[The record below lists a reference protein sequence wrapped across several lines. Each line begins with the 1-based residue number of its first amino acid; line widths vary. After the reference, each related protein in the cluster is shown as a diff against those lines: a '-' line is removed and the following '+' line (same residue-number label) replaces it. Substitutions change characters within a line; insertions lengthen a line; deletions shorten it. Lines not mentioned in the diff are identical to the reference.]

1 MPTDP
6 RIGSVIGDRFEIL
19 EQIGRGGMGSVYR
32 AYQRSV
38 QREVVIKLIHAARAG
53 DPTALRRFEK
63 EARLASQLSQP
74 NTVSVFDFGET
85 DDGQL
90 FIAME
95 LIRGRNLIEVLGS
108 DGVFP
113 LDRAV
118 RVGTQIC
125 DALEAAHALGIVH
138 RDLKPDNVLVLDQPR
153 GRDLIKVLDFGLAK
167 LFGEPASGDGVGV
180 VGTPR
185 YIAPEA
191 AMTGVSGPENDVY
204 ALGVILG
211 ELTTGGPLWD
221 TDSLSQLLERKLA
234 PATVIERVP
243 PPFRRVISALI
254 DPDPKRRPSANQ
266 ARALLRTVADGS
278 VTFPALDARPREAE
292 PAPRRRQPT
301 RRRWLGL
308 LVVLAVAIAIG
319 FLAARLDLP

>member
-1 MPTDP
+1 MPADP

-32 AYQRSV
+32 AFQRSV
-38 QREVVIKLIHAARAG
+38 QREVAIKLIHAARAR
-53 DPTALRRFEK
+53 DPEALRRFEK

-95 LIRGRNLIEVLGS
+95 LIRGRNLVEVLAR
-108 DGVFP
+108 DGVFA

-125 DALEAAHALGIVH
+125 DALEAAHAVGIIH
-138 RDLKPDNVLVLDQPR
+138 RDLKPDNVLLLDQPR

-185 YIAPEA
+185 YVAPEA
-191 AMTGVSGPENDVY
+191 AMTGVSGPANDVY

-221 TDSLSQLLERKLA
+221 TDRLSQLLQRKLA
-234 PATVIERVP
+234 PASAVDQVP
-243 PPFRRVISALI
+243 APFRRVIGALI
-254 DPDPKRRPSANQ
+254 DPDPEHRPSASQ

-278 VTFPALDARPREAE
+278 ITFPPLDVRPPDAQT
-292 PAPRRRQPT
+292 APVRRPPS
-301 RRRWLGL
+301 RRWLALAIL
-308 LVVLAVAIAIG
+308 LAAAITIG
-319 FLAARLDLP
+319 FVAARLRLP

>member
-1 MPTDP
+1 MPADP

-38 QREVVIKLIHAARAG
+38 QRDVVIKLIHASRAD
-53 DPTALRRFEK
+53 DPAALRRFEK

-74 NTVSVFDFGET
+74 NTVSVFDFGHT
-85 DDGQL
+85 DDGRL

-95 LIRGRNLIEVLGS
+95 LIRGQNLVEVLAR

-113 LDRAV
+113 LERAV

-125 DALEAAHALGIVH
+125 DALEAAHALGIIH

-167 LFGEPASGDGVGV
+167 LFGEPASGDGGGV
-180 VGTPR
+180 AGTPR

-211 ELTTGGPLWD
+211 ELTTGGPLWN
-221 TDSLSQLLERKLA
+221 TDRLSQLLERKLA
-234 PATVIERVP
+234 PVTVVERVP
-243 PPFRRVISALI
+243 PPLRRVIAALI
-254 DPDPKRRPSANQ
+254 DPDPKRRPSADQ

-278 VTFPALDARPREAE
+278 VTFPPLDRTAPPPPTRP
-292 PAPRRRQPT
+292 QP

-308 LVVLAVAIAIG
+308 LIVLVAAIAIG
-319 FLAARLDLP
+319 FVAARLNPP